1 MEKESVNEVKE
12 KNLFFSMIGSVVLA
26 VIIFLFIFTIQK
38 NGITEKKNL
47 INAFNSNEQI
57 LCSSKIVSLNNGFT
71 FDEKRENYV
80 TNGVDIFLISK
91 CTLK

>member
-12 KNLFFSMIGSVVLA
+12 KKLFFSMIRAIVLA
-26 VIIFLFIFTIQK
+26 VIIFSFIFTIQR
-38 NGITEKKNL
+38 NGIIEKENL

-57 LCSSKIVSLNNGFT
+57 VCSSKIVSLNNGFK

>member
-12 KNLFFSMIGSVVLA
+12 KNLFFSMIRAIVLA
-26 VIIFLFIFTIQK
+26 VIIFSFIFTIQR
-38 NGITEKKNL
+38 NGIIEKENL
-47 INAFNSNEQI
+47 VNAFNSNEQI
-57 LCSSKIVSLNNGFT
+57 VCSSKIVSLNNGFK

>member
-1 MEKESVNEVKE
+1 MEKENINEVKE
-12 KNLFFSMIGSVVLA
+12 KNLFFSMIGSIVLA
-26 VIIFLFIFTIQK
+26 VIIFVCIFTIQR
-38 NGITEKKNL
+38 NGVTEKDNL
-47 INAFNSNEQI
+47 INAFNSNEQ
-57 LCSSKIVSLNNGFT
+57 LVCSSKIVSLNNGFK

>member
-12 KNLFFSMIGSVVLA
+12 KKLFFSMIRAIVLA
-26 VIIFLFIFTIQK
+26 VIIFSFIFTIQR
-38 NGITEKKNL
+38 NGIIEKENL
-47 INAFNSNEQI
+47 INAFNSSEQI
-57 LCSSKIVSLNNGFT
+57 VCSSKIVSLNNGFK

>member
-12 KNLFFSMIGSVVLA
+12 KNLFFSMIRAIVLA
-26 VIIFLFIFTIQK
+26 VIIFSFIFTIQR
-38 NGITEKKNL
+38 NGIIEKENL

-57 LCSSKIVSLNNGFT
+57 VCSSKIVSLNNGFK

>member
-1 MEKESVNEVKE
+1 MEKENVNEVKE
-12 KNLFFSMIGSVVLA
+12 KNLFFSMIRAIVLA
-26 VIIFLFIFTIQK
+26 VIIFSFIFTIQR
-38 NGITEKKNL
+38 NGIIEKENL

-57 LCSSKIVSLNNGFT
+57 VCSSKIVSLNNGFK

-80 TNGVDIFLISK
+80 TNGVNIFLISK

>member
-1 MEKESVNEVKE
+1 MEKENVNEVKE
-12 KNLFFSMIGSVVLA
+12 KNLFFSMIRAIVLA
-26 VIIFLFIFTIQK
+26 VIIFSFIFTIQR
-38 NGITEKKNL
+38 NGIIEKENL

-57 LCSSKIVSLNNGFT
+57 VCSSKIVSLNNGFK

>member
-12 KNLFFSMIGSVVLA
+12 KNLFFSMIRAIVLA
-26 VIIFLFIFTIQK
+26 VIIFLFIFTIQR
-38 NGITEKKNL
+38 NGITEKENL

-57 LCSSKIVSLNNGFT
+57 VCSSKIVSLNNGFK

>member
-12 KNLFFSMIGSVVLA
+12 KNLFFSMIRAIVLA
-26 VIIFLFIFTIQK
+26 VIIFSFIFTIQR
-38 NGITEKKNL
+38 NGITEKENL

-57 LCSSKIVSLNNGFT
+57 VCSSKIVSLNNGFK